1 MSKPSVFL
9 SYSHKDEDWKIK
21 LRSHLKV
28 LEQVGTFV
36 VWDDRKI
43 DAGETW
49 YDEIRAAMDSAAVA
63 VCLISADYLASDFC
77 AKEEIPYLLKR
88 RSEAGMRLMPVLL
101 RPCAWKFVPWL
112 KAIQMLPRDG
122 KAVAVEYGVTWDVAF
137 DQVVETIA
145 EGLQEEAREDAVR
158 SFELPQGA
166 LEGVFRSLPLAPMSL
181 DDMEPLSP
189 PIQVETSRL
198 PIIQGGLFGRA
209 GELLWLDGEWK
220 GGAVRIASIIGPKG
234 SGKTALVARWLE
246 AIQMDEV
253 ESYRPQR
260 VFGWSFL
267 GDASSTAFLSAAL
280 QWFGDDAPSAGSLAE
295 QGERLGALVA
305 KERTILILEGLR
317 NLDPALTALLAALA
331 RLDTLEPCLAI
342 LTSREPLDLDR
353 MPAGSVGRKELGPLP
368 PEAGRAML
376 RVAGVRGTDAELE
389 EISREVGGLPADLA
403 RRARR

>member
-9 SYSHKDEDWKIK
+9 SYSHKDEDWKLK

-28 LEQVGTFV
+28 LEQIGTFV

-49 YDEIRAAMDSAAVA
+49 YDEIRAAMDRAEVA

-77 AKEEIPYLLKR
+77 VKEEIPYLLKR

-101 RPCAWKFVPWL
+101 RPCPWKFVPWL

-122 KAVAVEYGVTWDVAF
+122 KTVTVDYAATWEVAF
-137 DQVVETIA
+137 NQVVEAIA
-145 EGLQEEAREDAVR
+145 EGLQEKAGGEEAVR
-158 SFELPQGA
+158 SFELPQGG

-181 DDMEPLSP
+181 DDLEPPVLS
-189 PIQVETSRL
+189 IRVETSRL
-198 PIIQGGLFGRA
+198 PVIPGELFGRA
-209 GELLWLDGEWK
+209 GELLWLDNVWK
-220 GGAVRIASIIGPKG
+220 EGAVRIASVIGPKG

-246 AIQMDEV
+246 AVQADEGC
-253 ESYRPQR
+253 RPQR
-260 VFGWSFL
+260 VFGWSFSE
-267 GDASSTAFLSAAL
+267 GASSTAFLPEALGWLGDRTSA
-280 QWFGDDAPSAGSLAE
+280 SGSPAD
-295 QGERLGALVA
+295 QGERLAALVA
-305 KERTILILEGLR
+305 KERTILVLEGLQDV
-317 NLDPALTALLAALA
+317 DPGLTALLAALA
-331 RLDTLEPCLAI
+331 RRDGVEQALAI
-342 LTSREPLDLDR
+342 ITSREPLDLNGF
-353 MPAGSVGRKELGPLP
+353 PKGSVARKELGPLP
-368 PEAGRAML
+368 PSAGRALL